1 MKKNIFSIAAIL
13 LATVVIFSSCGK
25 EDLND
30 PVVTLTGDAVME
42 LDLGDTWDDPGAT
55 ATDEEDGKITSK
67 IVVVG
72 EVDTDKVGAYE
83 IVYKVTD
90 KAGNEGSATR
100 IVNVKAGKLA
110 KTYTADIFEAET
122 DELSFQYTVSP
133 QASSVEYNK
142 LIIANF
148 SGYGQDLKVNATV
161 IGNTIY
167 IAEKTFEDEY
177 EGSPI
182 HIKIKNGE
190 GTYEKV
196 DNNYNITGFTYTE
209 ELSFDS
215 DFNESIEI
223 DIYEVWTVQ

>member
-72 EVDTDKVGAYE
+72 EVDTDKVGADT

-100 IVNVKAGKLA
+100 IVNVKAGKLVHNYVA
-110 KTYTADIFEAET
+110 EIFDGET
-122 DELSFQYTVSP
+122 DDFIGEYDITPV
-133 QASSVEYNK
+133 ASVEYNK
-142 LIIANF
+142 IVFLGFAGLGENVKFDARVEGYNIALEDKEIAGEAGGQNF
-148 SGYGQDLKVNATV
+148 WVRFQN
-161 IGNTIY
+161 IN
-167 IAEKTFEDEY
+167 
-177 EGSPI
+177 
-182 HIKIKNGE
+182 
-190 GTYEKV
+190 GTYEKAGN
-196 DNNYNITGFTYTE
+196 NNYVITGFEYEEVWSIDANFTDTQTYTTK
-209 ELSFDS
+209 
-215 DFNESIEI
+215 
-223 DIYEVWTVQ
+223 EVWTLQ